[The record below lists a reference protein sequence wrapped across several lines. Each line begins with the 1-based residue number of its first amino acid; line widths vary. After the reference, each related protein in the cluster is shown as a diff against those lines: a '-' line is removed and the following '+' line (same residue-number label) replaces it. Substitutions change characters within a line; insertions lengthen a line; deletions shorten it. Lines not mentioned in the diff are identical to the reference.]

1 MSGQP
6 GLLALLVID
15 LVSAAFA
22 IGSLL
27 FVHIPQPEKS
37 EAGEKAK
44 SSFWREAI
52 FGFGYIFKR
61 PSLLGLQLVFLTA
74 NFFSSLGFSVF
85 APMIL
90 SRTDSNEIVFASIQT
105 AFSIGGI
112 AGGLAIGAWGGFKR
126 RVHGVLL
133 GWALAGIGMAG
144 LGLSQAL
151 VGWLIFGVISA
162 LVGPLINS
170 SNQAIWQAK
179 VPPDVQGRV
188 FATRRLIAW
197 LVSPLGQFIAG
208 PIADKVFEPAMQ
220 TGGALTGAFGWL
232 VGTGPGAGMG
242 LQTFLAGILSVAIG
256 LGAYLFP
263 VVRNA
268 EDILPDH
275 DADAA
280 SAEATEAT
288 AEAIPVPAD

>member
-1 MSGQP
+1 
-6 GLLALLVID
+6 
-15 LVSAAFA
+15 
-22 IGSLL
+22 
-27 FVHIPQPEKS
+27 
-37 EAGEKAK
+37 
-44 SSFWREAI
+44 
-52 FGFGYIFKR
+52 
-61 PSLLGLQLVFLTA
+61 
-74 NFFSSLGFSVF
+74 
-85 APMIL
+85 MIL

-133 GWALAGIGMAG
+133 GWAIAGLGMAG

-197 LVSPLGQFIAG
+197 FVSPLGQFIAG
-208 PIADKVFEPAMQ
+208 PMADKVFEPAMQ

-242 LQTFLAGILSVAIG
+242 LQTLLAGLCAVVVG

-275 DADAA
+275 DAGAA
-280 SAEATEAT
+280 EEAAEWSAEAVPE
-288 AEAIPVPAD
+288 PAD